1 VTALIAAS
9 SSTKTTTANPIVSLL
24 PLVLIFGLA
33 YVFFLRPRAQ
43 AARRQRD
50 TLMELSAGDEVLTAA
65 GIFGTVLDVEADRVT
80 LETAPGT
87 RITVLRSTIARKLGD
102 PVDATPSWDEHD
114 DDEAH
119 GAYQDYEH
127 SHEDDED
134 AEHAEH
140 TADEHT
146 ADEHAADEHAA
157 DEHTAD
163 EHTAVDEHEDD
174 KGADNPGDHK
184 A

>member
-1 VTALIAAS
+1 
-9 SSTKTTTANPIVSLL
+9 VSLL

-50 TLMELSAGDEVLTAA
+50 TLMELSPGDEVLTGA

-102 PVDATPSWDEHD
+102 PADQAPSWDEHD
-114 DDEAH
+114 EDEAH
-119 GAYQDYEH
+119 GAYHEYEH
-127 SHEDDED
+127 DHPDEHDEHDGGEEGDTGSHEADDAHD
-134 AEHAEH
+134 DQDEHEVV
-140 TADEHT
+140 DEHT
-146 ADEHAADEHAA
+146 STDEH
-157 DEHTAD
+157 
-163 EHTAVDEHEDD
+163 DD
-174 KGADNPGDHK
+174 KKSADGPEDHK
-184 A
+184 T